1 MKRVKNIGDKSEE
14 LLKVLK
20 DHSEKQPII
29 SKVKNPNFNNVSF
42 RSLLDAKS
50 MIVFNEIKE
59 QVETVDY
66 SRLDFVG
73 SSKNY
78 TS

>member
-1 MKRVKNIGDKSEE
+1 MY
-14 LLKVLK
+14 
-20 DHSEKQPII
+20 QQ
-29 SKVKNPNFNNVSF
+29 
-42 RSLLDAKS
+42 SLLDAKS

-73 SSKNY
+73 SSKKY